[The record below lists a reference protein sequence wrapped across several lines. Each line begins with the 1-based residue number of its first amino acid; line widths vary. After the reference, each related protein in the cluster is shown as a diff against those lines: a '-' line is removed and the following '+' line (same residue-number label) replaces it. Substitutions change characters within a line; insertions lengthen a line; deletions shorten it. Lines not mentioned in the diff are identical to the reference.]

1 MTPKEK
7 AEKHDD
13 LQDKAVCIDGCIKK
27 KKKSFTVVQ
36 ISPEYLWAR
45 SPPGTDPLIKLI
57 SNR

>member
-1 MTPKEK
+1 MTLKEK

-27 KKKSFTVVQ
+27 KKSFTVVQ

-45 SPPGTDPLIKLI
+45 SPPETDPLIKLI
-57 SNR
+57 NNR